1 MLAWIFFQGVESV
14 LALCVQ
20 TPKVG
25 DVPLGGIGSSALFLE
40 DSGLGPEPVLPTRYG
55 NGIDNKVLP
64 AALFVLAWYLSL
76 APHVFLPKCAGMTIS
91 LSCFLCTCTV
101 CSMWWIFTAMSG

>member
-1 MLAWIFFQGVESV
+1 MSPPRCHRQPEYSFKVSRAN

-64 AALFVLAWYLSL
+64 AALFVLSWYLSL
-76 APHVFLPKCAGMTIS
+76 APSRIASQMCKDDHV
-91 LSCFLCTCTV
+91 
-101 CSMWWIFTAMSG
+101 